1 MIREIQDQITRLK
14 KEQGVLIAAHSYQ
27 AKEILEIADLTGDS
41 FQLSLAAGQCAHKTV
56 LLCGVHFMA
65 QTVKLLC
72 PEKRVLLANGGAGC
86 AMADCITP
94 EDVKRLRAQYPGYTV
109 VCYIN
114 TSAQVK
120 ALCDVCVTS
129 SSADKILFRMPQD
142 KILFLPDRNLG
153 RFVAQK
159 CPDKQFAFFD
169 GCCPVH
175 DAVTPAEVAAA
186 RAAHPEALLLVHPE
200 CAPEVCAGADYI
212 GSTAGIMD
220 FAKNSTAEAFIIGT
234 ELSIAEHL
242 AYALPGKRFYPL
254 SKCLLCPD
262 MKLTTLM
269 DVLDTLQGGGTEVT
283 LEDDLQAAAAGCI
296 REMIRLGK

>member
-1 MIREIQDQITRLK
+1 MIREIQDRILTLK
-14 KEQGVLIAAHSYQ
+14 KEKDVLIAAHSYQ

-41 FQLSLAAGQCAHKTV
+41 FQLSRAAEQAVQNTV

-72 PEKRVLLANGGAGC
+72 PQKRVLLANGQAGC

-94 EDVKRLRAQYPGYTV
+94 EDVQALRAQYPEYTA

-114 TSAQVK
+114 TTAQVK

-129 SSADKILFRMPQD
+129 GSAEKIVAGIEND

-153 RFVAQK
+153 RHVAK
-159 CPDKQFAFFD
+159 GCPQKQFAFFN

-175 DAVTPAEVAAA
+175 DAVTPTQVDEA
-186 RAAHPEALLLVHPE
+186 RAAHPNALLLVHPE
-200 CAPEVCAGADYI
+200 CAPEVCAQADYI

-220 FAKNSTAEAFIIGT
+220 YAARSAAEEFIIGT

-242 AYALPGKRFYPL
+242 SYAFPAKRFYPL

-269 DVLDTLQGGGTEVT
+269 DVLNALESGGTEIT
-283 LEDDLQAAAAGCI
+283 LTPQLQADAVGCI
-296 REMIRLGK
+296 REMLRLG